1 MDDGKLREVIEA
13 IPEGRWMSYG
23 DVCEAAG
30 GAPRQALGLNQRLIR
45 EGLPGGHR
53 VLKSDGTVAA
63 TALGDPE
70 AVERRLREEGVAFI
84 GRRADPTLRIRPNV
98 SAARS

>member
-1 MDDGKLREVIEA
+1 MDGDKLREVIAA

-30 GAPRQALGLNQRLIR
+30 GERSQALGLNQRLIR
-45 EGLPGGHR
+45 EEPPGVHR
-53 VLKSDGTVAA
+53 VLKSDGSVAA

-70 AVERRLREEGVAFI
+70 GVERCLREEGIAFTA
-84 GRRADPTLRIRPNV
+84 GRADPDTRVRLG
-98 SAARS
+98 ALTAE